1 MPVSYPR
8 AVGSSDPGDH
18 LDRHRREGA
27 HRAAIDTL
35 LLQYTDWM
43 RTRCRIAAIR
53 HDLDPDDVFQ
63 LTLERLLRSS
73 RTADLTDDGLL
84 TWLAHRIDWA
94 AGDLVRKHGR
104 DGGERPG
111 DDAIAI
117 LLDVAASPT
126 DEVET
131 AEEIDPALL
140 RRAGLNENQVQILL
154 IVCSGL
160 DLPLRQVAHLVGRG
174 PAAVRK
180 DKQRAIDRIERW
192 LALDPEERLV
202 LSAFRET
209 RSVSEGARRT
219 GRPPAEFR
227 RLLDAGSRKVNGAL
241 TESGVDSDVS

>member
-1 MPVSYPR
+1 MSSPR

-18 LDRHRREGA
+18 LDRRRREST
-27 HRAAIDTL
+27 HRAAVDTL
-35 LLQYTDWM
+35 LLQYTEWM

-84 TWLAHRIDWA
+84 TWLARRIDWA
-94 AGDLVRKHGR
+94 AGDLIRKHGR

-111 DDAIAI
+111 DDAIAT
-117 LLDVAASPT
+117 LLDIAASPAH
-126 DEVET
+126 EIET
-131 AEEIDPALL
+131 EEEIDPALL

-160 DLPLRQVAHLVGRG
+160 DLPLRQVAHLVGRS

-202 LSAFRET
+202 LAAFRET

-219 GRPPAEFR
+219 GHPPAEFR
-227 RLLDAGSRKVNGAL
+227 RLLDAGSRKVNGAF